1 MTQINNLTAVD
12 ALSGGDAVPIWSSA
26 QGDTRRTSMTTIAA
40 YIAEQTATL
49 PPVRQYAA
57 PVTGA
62 TVTVGQPNPTWLVL
76 TGTGTLADLTISLG
90 LDPAD
95 LQEVTVSATGQVTAL
110 TVTGTVPV
118 LNAPTSIVAG
128 GFFVMKFDGATP
140 AWRRIG

>member
-1 MTQINNLTAVD
+1 MTNINQLTAVD
-12 ALSGGDAVPIWSSA
+12 TLSGGDAVPIWSQG

-95 LQEVTVSATGQVTAL
+95 LQEVTVSATGQITAL
-110 TVTGTVPV
+110 TVSGTAPV

-128 GFFVMKFDGATP
+128 GWFSMRYDAATP
-140 AWRRIG
+140 AWRRVG